1 MSSDTELWSEDLRG
15 KVTKIFR
22 ERDLQVQISVVEVI
36 QEQLIQAQEHGD
48 IPSVVGWLEALKD
61 ALKAK
66 LKDNG

>member
-1 MSSDTELWSEDLRG
+1 MSGDTELWSEDLRG

-48 IPSVVGWLEALKD
+48 ILAVVDWLEGLKD

>member
-48 IPSVVGWLEALKD
+48 ILAVVDWLEGLKD

>member
-48 IPSVVGWLEALKD
+48 IPAVVDWLEGLKD